1 MNIEDRSLIYSEMV
15 LLPIYMRLKFNIFR
29 NDIIDDIEQSTDY
42 SLVTSIWFKAFQLF
56 ICRLAI

>member
-29 NDIIDDIEQSTDY
+29 DDIIDDIEQSTDY
-42 SLVTSIWFKAFQLF
+42 IFTV
-56 ICRLAI
+56 